1 MWWARLLNVIS
12 GLLSGGAAPAAATSY
27 ESIATVNASGSTGT
41 IDFTSIP
48 STFKHLQIRALAN
61 GTDITRIRV
70 GSSNTIDTAAN
81 YSRHALSGDG
91 ATASAYGVAND
102 TLGTFMDT
110 PSYSNIFGVAIC
122 DILDYADT
130 NKYKTLRILSGRDTN
145 TNNDGIV
152 QLSSTSWR
160 STNAINCIRIF
171 MPSGNYNSNSR
182 FALYGIKG

>member
-1 MWWARLLNVIS
+1 MLNVIS

-27 ESIATVNASGSTGT
+27 ESIATFSGTGSSGV

-48 STFKHLQIRALAN
+48 STFKHLQIRVLAN

-91 ATASAYGVAND
+91 ASASAYGVAND
-102 TLGTFMDT
+102 TLGTFLDT
-110 PSYSNIFGVAIC
+110 PSYSNIYGVAVC
-122 DILDYADT
+122 DILDYADA
-130 NKYKTLRILSGRDTN
+130 NKYKTIRTFSGRDTN

-152 QLSSTSWR
+152 QLSSTNWR

-171 MPSGNYNSNSR
+171 MPSGNYATGSR